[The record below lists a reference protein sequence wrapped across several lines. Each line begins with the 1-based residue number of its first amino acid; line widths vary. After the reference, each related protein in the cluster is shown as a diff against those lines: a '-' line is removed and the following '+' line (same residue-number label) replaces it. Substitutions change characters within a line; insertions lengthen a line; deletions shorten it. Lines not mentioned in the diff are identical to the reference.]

1 MQATDEKRL
10 LYKKAAHNAKAK
22 LRPGDRIRVTA
33 CPGNKRWATFDH
45 FEGDWVISRSG
56 QIYHPA
62 NIDQVFDELVNFKES
77 KL

>member
-1 MQATDEKRL
+1 MEVTENKRL
-10 LYKKAAHNAKAK
+10 MYRTAAKRAKAK

-45 FEGDWVISRSG
+45 FEGEWVISRTG

-62 NIDQVFDELVNFKES
+62 NIDKVFDELVNFKES
-77 KL
+77 N